1 MSTAKAT
8 AGRMPGVALGPR
20 TSWLHAMKSLFHLSG
35 SAPASRGAAV
45 LERSND
51 EPFPLAQAKVHE
63 TVRVVGVRGE
73 TNDARRLAH
82 LGLVANARVEVAC
95 SSGWG
100 VVVVLGGTSRLA
112 LDRQMADEVFVARA

>member
-8 AGRMPGVALGPR
+8 VGRMPAVALVPR
-20 TSWLHAMKSLFHLSG
+20 TSWLHAMKRLFHLNDSVPV
-35 SAPASRGAAV
+35 ARGAAV
-45 LERSND
+45 LERPNG

-82 LGLVANARVEVAC
+82 LGLVANVRVEVAC

-100 VVVVLGGTSRLA
+100 VVIVLGGTSRLA
-112 LDRQMADEVFVARA
+112 LDRRMADEVFVARA